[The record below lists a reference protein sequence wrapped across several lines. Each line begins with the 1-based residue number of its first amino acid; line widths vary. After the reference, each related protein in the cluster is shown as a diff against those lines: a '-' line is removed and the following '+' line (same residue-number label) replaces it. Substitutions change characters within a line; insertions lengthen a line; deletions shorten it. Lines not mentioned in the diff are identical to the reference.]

1 MMKKRP
7 NSIRTFDIARLA
19 VGAVRTNKL
28 RSVLTMLGIII
39 GIAAVITM
47 VALGR
52 GAQQAVQERIQ
63 ALGTDLL
70 TIRPDYRSRAGVKA
84 GEVKLTL
91 EDAEA
96 ILEKVPSVIEVVPEM
111 RGTTQVEYGTN
122 NVAVTVTGT
131 TPNWMAVNRFRMHYG
146 RFLEPKDIEGRR
158 KVAVIGAGVLP
169 DFKAEA
175 EDLLGQ
181 EVMIRGLRFR
191 VIGVM
196 REKGGAG
203 WWNPDEQILVPISTA
218 RFRVFGYDYLRS
230 ITAQASSATTL
241 NRAIIDVEKTLRRQH
256 RIRNSRE
263 NNFRIYNTSSLMSTY
278 EETSRT
284 FAYLLAAIAAVSLVV
299 GGIGIMNVMLVSV
312 TERTREIGLCKALG
326 ATRRLVLSQFLAE
339 AVVLCVTGGALG
351 IAVGFGASSLL
362 AQAAGWRTMVS
373 GSSVLLAL
381 GFSAAVGVFFGLY
394 PAARAAR
401 LDPIDALRQE

>member
-1 MMKKRP
+1 MKKRTNP
-7 NSIRTFDIARLA
+7 VRTFDVARLA
-19 VGAVRTNKL
+19 IGAVRTNKL

-70 TIRPDYRSRAGVKA
+70 TIRPDYRSRVGVKA

-96 ILEKVPSVIEVVPEM
+96 ILEKVPTVAEVVPEM
-111 RGTTQVEYGTN
+111 RGTTQVEFGSS

-131 TPNWMAVNRFRMHYG
+131 TPNWMAVNRFQIHYG
-146 RFLEPKDIEGRR
+146 RFLEPMDVEGRR

-169 DFKAEA
+169 DFKVEA
-175 EDLLGQ
+175 GDLLDQ

-203 WWNPDEQILVPISTA
+203 WHNPDEQILVPISTA
-218 RFRVFGYDYLRS
+218 RLRVFGHDWLRS
-230 ITAQASSATTL
+230 ITAQVVTPASL
-241 NRAIIDVEKTLRRQH
+241 NKAIMDVEKALRRQH
-256 RIRNSRE
+256 RIRNSQE
-263 NNFRIYNTSSLMSTY
+263 NDFRIYNTSSLMSTY
-278 EETSRT
+278 QETSRT

-312 TERTREIGLCKALG
+312 TERTQEIGLCKALG

-339 AVVLCVTGGALG
+339 AIVLCVAGGALG

-373 GSSVLLAL
+373 GTSVLLAL

-394 PAARAAR
+394 PAARAAQ
-401 LDPIDALRQE
+401 LDPIEALRQE